1 MSNRTNLS
9 ASYNYTVTAA
19 PDNSAYLWSGHGLE
33 NAPNPTIYIR
43 SDDDIT
49 ITNTSGGHIMSL
61 TADFVA
67 WGVTESNGQIV
78 LVSDPGLFGEG
89 KYTYVCTSHP
99 VMTGKLIVSNVVAD
113 GGPEDGYGT
122 GPLPETQNAIKM
134 DAIRTK
140 INEIVTKGGIGGGS
154 ISVSDTP
161 PDNPSEG
168 DLWFDETAAALYVWI
183 GDPTNSWIQ
192 TSGGGSGSID
202 VSNTAPTSPAEGDL
216 WFNTTEGQL
225 YVYVASE
232 TAWIQT
238 NGGGGGGGSG
248 EIEWLA
254 PATPLPLSE
263 GWRSLSSAGLPE
275 DTAHMVI
282 YYSTR
287 SLATGTSSIQVA
299 ISDNGTPGG
308 AADYDSRTMA
318 FNDHPT
324 GVTIYSGQFIA
335 PVITDRNGERGYW
348 IYPENIAQIDV
359 QGIIRS
365 GGGTAGGASVT
376 TGDTAPASP
385 SDGNLWF
392 NTTEAELYVYVD
404 AEGAWVQTNGG
415 GGGGGISDVQF
426 FENGEDPVPVQG
438 WNTLESLGLPANTT
452 QIVVFCRSNLLN
464 QQTGTVEIATGHD
477 GTNYIIRYFFA
488 CHHYLD
494 RSCSQ
499 FIAPVITNHLGETG
513 ILIGWTNMDTIRF
526 EGYMTSGS
534 GGGGPRAYVAFD
546 GTAAD
551 MTTELSGANSLN
563 VSSIT
568 DHGAGDY
575 TINYTNPVSQPII
588 SIGYQVRAS
597 SPFHALYWGIIDQ
610 TDSYARI
617 GLGSNN
623 VYYDHP
629 YVSFIAH

>member
-43 SDDDIT
+43 SDDNIT
-49 ITNTSGGHIMSL
+49 ITNASGGHVMELS
-61 TADFVA
+61 ADFVA
-67 WGVTESNGQIV
+67 WSVTESNGQIV
-78 LVSDPGLFGEG
+78 LVSDPALFGEG
-89 KYTYVCTSHP
+89 EYTYVCTSHP
-99 VMTGKLIVSNVVAD
+99 AMTGKLIVSHVVAD

-140 INEIVTKGGIGGGS
+140 INEIVTKGGIGGASVGTVLPTSASDGDLFYDETTGALYIYLEDISAWVQTNGGAGGGS
-154 ISVSDTP
+154 IEVSDTA
-161 PDNPSEG
+161 PS
-168 DLWFDETAAALYVWI
+168 
-183 GDPTNSWIQ
+183 
-192 TSGGGSGSID
+192 
-202 VSNTAPTSPAEGDL
+202 SPSDGDL

-232 TAWIQT
+232 TAWFQT
-238 NGGGGGGGSG
+238 NGG
-248 EIEWLA
+248 
-254 PATPLPLSE
+254 
-263 GWRSLSSAGLPE
+263 SS
-275 DTAHMVI
+275 
-282 YYSTR
+282 
-287 SLATGTSSIQVA
+287 
-299 ISDNGTPGG
+299 
-308 AADYDSRTMA
+308 
-318 FNDHPT
+318 
-324 GVTIYSGQFIA
+324 
-335 PVITDRNGERGYW
+335 
-348 IYPENIAQIDV
+348 
-359 QGIIRS
+359 S
-365 GGGTAGGASVT
+365 GGGAGSVNFSTGWVNTGVANGATLNFDHNLGTEDLIVQVYMAKDANGTDKKLTTFDSQIGDGEAGLQVTNVTSSSIEVQLARYGWLYLSSGGDRESGNWGFIYTHIQVVASSGAGGTSGGASIEVS
-376 TGDTAPASP
+376 DTAPASP

-415 GGGGGISDVQF
+415 GGAGSGNFST
-426 FENGEDPVPVQG
+426 G
-438 WNTLESLGLPANTT
+438 WVNT
-452 QIVVFCRSNLLN
+452 
-464 QQTGTVEIATGHD
+464 D
-477 GTNYIIRYFFA
+477 GTTAVADGATLNFDHNLGTTDVIFDVYVADDSNGTNAFRVGDAQDAGFNTAYGASIQ
-488 CHHYLD
+488 
-494 RSCSQ
+494 S
-499 FIAPVITNHLGETG
+499 ITNSNFVLQ
-513 ILIGWTNMDTIRF
+513 LA
-526 EGYMTSGS
+526 S
-534 GGGGPRAYVAFD
+534 GGTHGGAMTMDSSGDKSFIDYANKYIKVVASSGAGSGPRAYVTFD

-551 MTTELSGANSLN
+551 MATELSGANSLN